1 MDDDVLALSSA
12 QTPDRRV
19 SQTNN
24 FLLQNLSAQDFALLQ
39 PHLEPVRIGVGE
51 VIARTGDPIESISF
65 FEGAV
70 AGILDSLDE
79 EHRFAIGLVGQEGFV
94 GWPLLLGSRLWPH
107 DVVMR
112 AEEAEAW
119 RLPAPALLQAV
130 STSASLQATLL
141 RFTNVFMIQ
150 MSRTIVSSLA
160 HTVERRM
167 ARWILLYHDRVQTD
181 EIAMTHEE
189 FRLMLGVRRSS
200 VTDALRHLMDERAVL
215 TTRGKIIVL
224 DRSKLVELS
233 GATYGSAESE
243 YRRLIINRPD

>member
-1 MDDDVLALSSA
+1 MDHPSDTLSLPRAPSS
-12 QTPDRRV
+12 RL

-24 FLLQNLSAQDFALLQ
+24 FLLQNLSVQDFALLQ
-39 PHLEPVRIGVGE
+39 PHLEPVRIDVGE
-51 VIARTGDPIESISF
+51 VVARSGDPIQSICF

-70 AGILDSLDE
+70 AGILDTLHT

-94 GWPLLLGSRLWPH
+94 GWPLLLGSRVWPH

-112 AEEAEAW
+112 AEAADAW
-119 RLPAPALLQAV
+119 RLPASALLQAV
-130 STSASLQATLL
+130 SASVSLQATLL
-141 RFTNVFMIQ
+141 RFINVFQIQ

-167 ARWILLYHDRVQTD
+167 ARWILLYHDRVRTD

-200 VTDALRHLMDERAVL
+200 VTEALRRLMEEQAIL
-215 TTRGKIIVL
+215 TTRGKITVL
-224 DRSKLVELS
+224 DRAKLVRLCE
-233 GATYGSAESE
+233 ATYGAPESE
-243 YRRLIINRPD
+243 YRRLIISGSA